1 MTDFEKNPELE
12 EALDEAL
19 EVNVIT
25 LTDDETG
32 EEQDF
37 EIWARATVDEQLYY
51 ALVPV
56 EDEGDEYVIL
66 KATEQD
72 DEVFF
77 ETIDDD
83 IAAIEAE
90 LEELA
95 AQQDKFCADYVK
107 LQELN
112 EKQAELE
119 ARLEEKMERWMY
131 LNELN
136 EKIQAQK

>member
-12 EALDEAL
+12 EEL

-37 EIWARATVDEQLYY
+37 EIWARDVIDGQLYY
-51 ALVPV
+51 ALVPT
-56 EDEGDEYVIL
+56 DEESNEYVIL

-72 DEVFF
+72 NEVFF

-83 IAAIEAE
+83 
-90 LEELA
+90 EEFYKVEEYFNDLL
-95 AQQDKFCADYVK
+95 FGEVDYD
-107 LQELN
+107 EN
-112 EKQAELE
+112 
-119 ARLEEKMERWMY
+119 
-131 LNELN
+131 
-136 EKIQAQK
+136 